1 MPTDQVITNFMQAL
15 RRTLRASQQ
24 ILNRDANIYN
34 LTIPQVRVLHAL
46 YTSGSKSLAELS
58 KQIDT
63 SISSTSGVIDRLERM
78 ELVIRTRD
86 KEDRRKVW
94 ITLSDSCRTLM
105 ERFPISQ
112 AEVLRPYFAKEEEV
126 TFIDLTHQL
135 LVLAERMEQDILNK
149 KNKGG
154 TE

>member
-15 RRTLRASQQ
+15 RRTLRASHQ
-24 ILNRDANIYN
+24 ILNRDANIHN

-58 KQIDT
+58 RQIDVST
-63 SISSTSGVIDRLERM
+63 SSTSGVIDRLERM
-78 ELVIRTRD
+78 GLVIRTRD

-105 ERFPISQ
+105 ERFSTSQ
-112 AEVLRPYFAKEEEV
+112 AEVLRPYFTTEADKTWIE
-126 TFIDLTHQL
+126 LTQQL
-135 LVLAERMEQDILNK
+135 LVLAERMEQNVINK
-149 KNKGG
+149 NSKGE

>member
-15 RRTLRASQQ
+15 RRMLRASQQ

-112 AEVLRPYFAKEEEV
+112 AEVLRPYFAKEEEE

-135 LVLAERMEQDILNK
+135 LGLAERMEQDILNK
-149 KNKGG
+149 KSKGE